1 MYSKGLFRY
10 QHHLKIPDPANAAV
24 LVAPNP
30 PGFWYYVCPH
40 AMKWYTMVLLN
51 TLKVH
56 HMTDIVTGDWL
67 IMEQVINRVGE
78 GYNIST
84 AIVDTLDSTTI
95 TQLLAATGLGRI
107 PIRRGVA
114 QYENQGIAA
123 N

>member
-40 AMKWYTMVLLN
+40 AMKRYTMVLLN

-56 HMTDIVTGDWL
+56 HMTGIVTGDWL
-67 IMEQVINRVGE
+67 IMEQVISRVGE

-84 AIVDTLDSTTI
+84 AIVGTLDSTMI
-95 TQLLAATGLGRI
+95 SQLLTATRLGHF
-107 PIRRGVA
+107 PI
-114 QYENQGIAA
+114 
-123 N
+123 